1 MFGKIGTTELILILV
16 VALLIFGPSKLPA
29 MGKMVGEAFG
39 KLRRYTNSDNWDE
52 FLDDDDEEEAPKKKA
67 AAKKEEPAAP
77 VAEEADAPAAEP
89 APAEPTPAVS
99 AEAVPV
105 DEESAEQAS

>member
-29 MGKMVGEAFG
+29 MGKMMGEAFG
-39 KLRRYTNSDNWDE
+39 KVRRYTNAENWED

-67 AAKKEEPAAP
+67 APKKEEAAPAAEEAAAPAEEAATPAEKTEPAAP
-77 VAEEADAPAAEP
+77 V
-89 APAEPTPAVS
+89 
-99 AEAVPV
+99 
-105 DEESAEQAS
+105 EESAEQVS